1 MSHPQEVS
9 VLLRRDLMVALGA
22 AGLMPAAVQ
31 AQGTWPTRPIQ
42 MIVAFPPGGQ
52 ADVTARPVA
61 AALERVF
68 NQPVPVVNRPGA
80 GGIVGSA
87 SVARAA
93 PDGYTALM
101 ALSSLAMLPESERIM
116 GRPPAYTVDQLAPI
130 ARINADPTVL
140 LVPASSPWRT
150 VQEFVADAKKRPGAI
165 TFGSAGNY
173 STLHVAMAMFTG
185 AADIDLLHVP
195 FQGGGPALTA
205 LLAGQIDALSSGP
218 GPAVAHVKE
227 GRLRA
232 LASWGSERLKGFE
245 DVPTFMEL
253 GYKDVEFY
261 IWAGVFLPLATPAP
275 VQDRLRQ
282 ALREVCE
289 KDQGLKRAMDTAG
302 SPIAYQDGAEFERFF
317 RDDSARLV
325 RAVQRIGKVE

>member
-1 MSHPQEVS
+1 MIVRGRNV
-9 VLLRRDLMVALGA
+9 VLFRRDLMAAFGA
-22 AGLMPAAVQ
+22 AGLVPAA
-31 AQGTWPTRPIQ
+31 ALGQGNWPTRPVQ

-52 ADVTARPVA
+52 ADVTARPTA

-93 PDGYTALM
+93 PDGYTSLM

-116 GRPPAYTVDQLAPI
+116 GRTPAYTVDQLAPI
-130 ARINADPTVL
+130 ARITADPTVF
-140 LVPASSPWRT
+140 LVPANSPWRT
-150 VQEFVADAKKRPGAI
+150 IDEFVADAKKRPGAI

-185 AADIDLLHVP
+185 SADIDLLHVP

-205 LLAGQIDALSSGP
+205 LLSGTLDALASGP
-218 GPAVAHVKE
+218 GPALAHVKE

-232 LASWGSERLKGFE
+232 LASWGRERLPGFE
-245 DVPTFMEL
+245 NVPTFIEL
-253 GYKDVEFY
+253 GHPDVEFY
-261 IWAGVFLPLATPAP
+261 IWSAVFLPAATPAP
-275 VQDRLRQ
+275 IQDRMRQ
-282 ALREVCE
+282 ALRQVCE
-289 KDQGLKRAMDTAG
+289 RDEGLKRALEAAG

-317 RDDSARLV
+317 REDSARLV
-325 RAVQRIGKVE
+325 RAVQRIGKVD

>member
-1 MSHPQEVS
+1 
-9 VLLRRDLMVALGA
+9 
-22 AGLMPAAVQ
+22 
-31 AQGTWPTRPIQ
+31 
-42 MIVAFPPGGQ
+42 
-52 ADVTARPVA
+52 
-61 AALERVF
+61 
-68 NQPVPVVNRPGA
+68 
-80 GGIVGSA
+80 
-87 SVARAA
+87 
-93 PDGYTALM
+93 
-101 ALSSLAMLPESERIM
+101 MLPESERIM
-116 GRPPAYTVDQLAPI
+116 GRTPAYTVDQLAPI

-150 VQEFVADAKKRPGAI
+150 VEEFVADAKKRPGAI
-165 TFGSAGNY
+165 TYGSAGNY

-185 AADIDLLHVP
+185 AADLDLLHVP

-218 GPAVAHVKE
+218 GPAVPHVKE

-232 LASWGSERLKGFE
+232 LASWGSERLQGFE

-261 IWAGVFLPLATPAP
+261 IWAGVFLPAATPAP
-275 VQDRLRQ
+275 VQERMRQ
-282 ALREVCE
+282 ALRQVCE
-289 KDQGLKRAMDTAG
+289 KDEALKRAMEAAG

-317 RDDSARLV
+317 REDSARLV

>member
-1 MSHPQEVS
+1 
-9 VLLRRDLMVALGA
+9 VLFRRDLMVALGA
-22 AGLMPAAVQ
+22 AGLVPAAAQ
-31 AQGTWPTRPIQ
+31 AQGSWPTRPVQ

-116 GRPPAYTVDQLAPI
+116 GRTPAYTVDQLAPI

-150 VQEFVADAKKRPGAI
+150 VEEFVADAKKRPGAI

-261 IWAGVFLPLATPAP
+261 IWAGVFLPVATPAP

-302 SPIAYQDGAEFERFF
+302 SPIAYQDGAAFERFF
-317 RDDSARLV
+317 REDSARLV

>member
-1 MSHPQEVS
+1 
-9 VLLRRDLMVALGA
+9 VLLRRDLMAALGA
-22 AGLMPAAVQ
+22 VGLIPAAH
-31 AQGTWPTRPIQ
+31 AQGAWPTRPVQ
-42 MIVAFPPGGQ
+42 MVVAFPPGGQ

-68 NQPVPVVNRPGA
+68 NQAVPVVNRPGA
-80 GGIVGSA
+80 GGIVGTA

-116 GRPPAYTVDQLAPI
+116 GRTPAYTVDQLVPV

-140 LVPASSPWRT
+140 LVPANSPWRT
-150 VQEFVADAKKRPGAI
+150 VEEFVADAKKRPGAI
-165 TFGSAGNY
+165 TYGSAGNY

-185 AADIDLLHVP
+185 AADLDLLHVP

-218 GPAVAHVKE
+218 GPAVPHVRE

-261 IWAGVFLPLATPAP
+261 IWAGVFLPAATPAP
-275 VQDRLRQ
+275 VQDRMRQ
-282 ALREVCE
+282 ALRQVCE
-289 KDQGLKRAMDTAG
+289 KDDALKRAMEAAG

-317 RDDSARLV
+317 REDSARLV